1 MSQRFQLSAMVQKA
15 LTEKKLTADE
25 VIRKAL
31 GLKSEG
37 LATSEGVFFP
47 EGTAFLAWYK
57 ERPHWAVIREGEIT
71 FEDGSHFAS
80 VSGAAAK
87 VTGRP
92 TTNGWDF
99 WLIKVP
105 GKNSFVPIAD
115 FRSETQRPK
124 AA

>member
-1 MSQRFQLSAMVQKA
+1 MSGRYQISTLVQNK
-15 LTEKKLTADE
+15 LKELNLTADE

-31 GLKSEG
+31 NIKADGLQ
-37 LATSEGVFFP
+37 TSEGVLFP

-57 ERPHWAVIREGEIT
+57 DRPHWGIVKEGAIEIEKEIFT
-71 FEDGSHFAS
+71 S

-99 WLIKVP
+99 WLIKLP
-105 GKNSFVPIAD
+105 GKNEFAPIKSF
-115 FRSETQRPK
+115 RNK
-124 AA
+124 

>member
-1 MSQRFQLSAMVQKA
+1 MPSRYQISTVVQKK
-15 LTEKKLTADE
+15 LKDLNLTAEE

-31 GLKSEG
+31 EIKAEG
-37 LATSEGVFFP
+37 LDAGDGVFFP

-57 ERPHWAVIREGEIT
+57 DLPRWGIVKNGAVEIEKERFT
-71 FEDGSHFAS
+71 S

-99 WLIKVP
+99 WLVKMP
-105 GKNSFVPIAD
+105 GKNEFVPIKS
-115 FRSETQRPK
+115 FRNSK
-124 AA
+124 

>member
-1 MSQRFQLSAMVQKA
+1 MAGRYQISTVVQKK
-15 LTEKKLTADE
+15 LKDLNLTAED

-31 GLKSEG
+31 DIKAEG

-57 ERPHWAVIREGEIT
+57 DLPRWGIVKNGAIEIEKERFT
-71 FEDGSHFAS
+71 S

-87 VTGRP
+87 ITGRP

-99 WLIKVP
+99 WSVKVP
-105 GKNSFVPIAD
+105 GKNEFVNIKN
-115 FRSETQRPK
+115 FRNTK
-124 AA
+124 

>member
-1 MSQRFQLSAMVQKA
+1 MSQRFQLSALVQKA
-15 LTEKKLTADE
+15 LTEQKLTADK

-37 LATSEGVFFP
+37 LSTPEGVFFP

-57 ERPHWAVIREGEIT
+57 DKPHWAVVKEGEIT
-71 FEDGSHFAS
+71 FDDKSHFVS

-92 TTNGWDF
+92 TTNGWAF

-105 GKNSFVPIAD
+105 GKNEFIPIAN
-115 FRSETQRPK
+115 FRSKQEK
-124 AA
+124 S